1 MYPII
6 IDYKKLKKSK
16 NFIFNALK
24 AEGVPALMK
33 QYINLHL
40 LPVYQKKNCIWKKN
54 FPWSINKK
62 NYNYQ
67 EGICPIAEE
76 MNQKSFLGIELCKFE
91 FTSKD
96 INKIVK
102 AFHKVWKEV

>member
-1 MYPII
+1 
-6 IDYKKLKKSK
+6 
-16 NFIFNALK
+16 
-24 AEGVPALMK
+24 MK

-40 LPVYQKKNCIWKKN
+40 LPVYQKNCIWKKI
-54 FPWSINKK
+54 FHGQLIK

-96 INKIVK
+96 INKL
-102 AFHKVWKEV
+102 

>member
-1 MYPII
+1 
-6 IDYKKLKKSK
+6 
-16 NFIFNALK
+16 
-24 AEGVPALMK
+24 MK

-40 LPVYQKKNCIWKKN
+40 LPVYQKNCIWKKN

-76 MNQKSFLGIELCKFE
+76 MNQKSFLGIELC
-91 FTSKD
+91 SLSLLR
-96 INKIVK
+96 KISIKLLNVP
-102 AFHKVWKEV
+102 

>member
-1 MYPII
+1 
-6 IDYKKLKKSK
+6 
-16 NFIFNALK
+16 
-24 AEGVPALMK
+24 MK

-40 LPVYQKKNCIWKKN
+40 LPVYQKIAYGKKN

-62 NYNYQ
+62 NYIYQ

-96 INKIVK
+96 INKLLKRSIK
-102 AFHKVWKEV
+102 YGKKCNKKKI